1 MIIKSYTDF
10 WKRTFDFSGRS
21 TRSDFW
27 VPFLTHIF
35 IFLFVF
41 YFGAIIDVPLG
52 RYVVLITMVPSFTIT
67 ARRLHDTNR
76 TMLFA
81 ILFPISAV
89 AAPTGGI
96 AAFIGMFAW
105 AGTGG
110 TNTIAAVIIVS
121 SLSLLL
127 GVIIA
132 LYSLFLFILPG
143 NKTPNKYGSGGSC
156 VTSTTE
162 I

>member
-1 MIIKSYTDF
+1 MIFKSYTDF

-41 YFGAIIDVPLG
+41 YVGAIIDAPLV
-52 RYVVLITMVPSFTIT
+52 RYVVLITIVPSFTVT
-67 ARRLHDTNR
+67 ARRLHDINR
-76 TMLFA
+76 GLLFA
-81 ILFPISAV
+81 FLFPISAV
-89 AAPTGGI
+89 SAPTGGI
-96 AAFIGMFAW
+96 AAFIGMLAW

-110 TNTIAAVIIVS
+110 TNQIAAVIIVS
-121 SLSLLL
+121 SLSLIL
-127 GVIIA
+127 GVIII

-143 NKTPNKYGSGGSC
+143 NKTANKYGSGGSC
-156 VTSTTE
+156 VTSSTE

>member
-1 MIIKSYTDF
+1 MIFKSYTDF
-10 WKRTFDFSGRS
+10 WKRTFNFSGRS
-21 TRSDFW
+21 ARSDFW

-41 YFGAIIDVPLG
+41 YVGAIIDVPLV
-52 RYVVLITMVPSFTIT
+52 RYVVLITIVPSFTVT

-76 TMLFA
+76 RLLFA

-89 AAPTGGI
+89 AVPTGGI
-96 AAFIGMFAW
+96 TAFIGMFAW

-110 TNTIAAVIIVS
+110 TNQIAAVIIVS
-121 SLSLLL
+121 SLSLIF
-127 GVIIA
+127 GVIII

-156 VTSTTE
+156 VSSNAE